1 MIVGTGELASSES
14 TSQATRVSEG
24 SGEFRHAGILAHT
37 AEGAALCFLTFCQEG
52 FRVIG
57 PHQHPDVT
65 LDCIAVG
72 HSLHA
77 WESGDY
83 ASIRMVLAQS
93 VDRLVSAGADFF
105 VCPCNTAHLALEEAG
120 AELAL
125 PGLHIADVVAD
136 RAVRDGRRVVGV
148 LGTKLTM
155 DGPIYRRALAAR
167 GIHHVV
173 PPPNQRELID
183 RIIYEELVNGV
194 ISEASR
200 EECLQVIRGLE
211 EEGCDVVA
219 MACTEIPL
227 LISEDVASLPLLD
240 STRLLGIAAFEIAIG
255 RQPMP
260 SWRGGPVSIAQR
272 NELGHP

>member
-1 MIVGTGELASSES
+1 M
-14 TSQATRVSEG
+14 
-24 SGEFRHAGILAHT
+24 LAHT
-37 AEGAALCFLTFCQEG
+37 AEGAALCFLTFCQAG
-52 FRVIG
+52 FSVIG

-72 HSLHA
+72 RSLHA
-77 WESGDY
+77 WDRGDY

-93 VDRLVSAGADFF
+93 TDRLVGAGADFF
-105 VCPCNTAHLALEEAG
+105 VCPCNTAHLALEQPG

-136 RAVRDGRRVVGV
+136 RAVRDGLRVVGV

-155 DGPIYRRALAAR
+155 DGPVYRRALAAR
-167 GIHHVV
+167 GLRHVV

-194 ISEASR
+194 ISEESR

-211 EEGCDVVA
+211 TQGCDVVA

-227 LISEDVASLPLLD
+227 LISADIASLPLLD
-240 STRLLGIAAFEIAIG
+240 STRLLAIAAFDVAIG

-260 SWRGGPVSIAQR
+260 SWRGGPVPTSSPPSLRSALFAVEASGNDNQ
-272 NELGHP
+272 